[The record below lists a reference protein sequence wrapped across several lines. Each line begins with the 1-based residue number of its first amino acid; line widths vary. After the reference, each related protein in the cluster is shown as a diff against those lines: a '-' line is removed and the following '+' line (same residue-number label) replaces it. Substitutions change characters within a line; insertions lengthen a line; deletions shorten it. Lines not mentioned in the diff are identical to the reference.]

1 MKGTEMLLEYS
12 QILLFSATLLTIV
25 AFTLYLLAVTT
36 AWRHQ
41 KGHLGH
47 VEGAQVA
54 APAAKGAAWYG
65 RIFVVLAFLALTVAW
80 ILRWIYTGTVP
91 LANQYEFATSFCW
104 GMLLFQLYFD
114 HKYKVRL
121 MALFTLP
128 VIIAMLIYCTQL
140 SYDRDPLMPALQN
153 SPLLTM
159 HVFSASLSYGAA
171 VVALG
176 AAIMY
181 LLAPHVKWKS
191 WPKQELLDEIG
202 YKAVVFTFPLLTIM
216 IILGSIWANIA
227 WGRYWAWDPKETA
240 GLVTWLIYGAYLHAR
255 VVRGW
260 RGNKSAWLLVVGFL
274 AIIFTFFGNYWFGGL
289 HSYA

>member
-1 MKGTEMLLEYS
+1 MLLEYS
-12 QILLFSATLLTIV
+12 QMMLFAATLLTLV
-25 AFTLYLLAVTT
+25 AFTLYLLAVLT
-36 AWRHQ
+36 AWKKQ
-41 KGHLGH
+41 K
-47 VEGAQVA
+47 AQVA
-54 APAAKGAAWYG
+54 KPAAPTTTPDAPKVKGPAWYG
-65 RIFVVLAFLALTVAW
+65 GVFVWLAFLLLTVAW
-80 ILRWIYTGTVP
+80 VLRWIHTGTVP

-104 GMLLFQLYFD
+104 GMLLFQIYFD
-114 HKYKVRL
+114 RKYQVRIL
-121 MALFTLP
+121 ALFTLP
-128 VIIAMLIYCTQL
+128 VIAAMLIYSTQL
-140 SYDRDPLMPALQN
+140 SYERDPLMPALQN

-159 HVFSASLSYGAA
+159 HVFTAALSYGAA

-181 LLAPHVKWKS
+181 LLAPKVNWKA
-191 WPKQELLDEIG
+191 WPKQDLLDEIG

-240 GLVTWLIYGAYLHAR
+240 ALVTWLIYGAYLHAR

-260 RGNKSAWLLVVGFL
+260 RGNKAAWLLVLGFI